1 MNLAKLLKVN
11 KLVNLAR
18 GGSGNSGQVK
28 TLFEKN
34 LHKNPYE
41 DYEVLVIWQ
50 MTEPHRLS
58 YYFNNELHDVMTDDY
73 ESYKGYIKDMTRLET
88 DSNMWKGHNLPLSD
102 ATLESVFY
110 YKILEFVCEQN
121 NWKLLTFAP
130 ELIHGDIWQGQ
141 AFEHFLKSDNYHRY
155 NIFGRDYDYC
165 DESKPYLLSAICGHH
180 NEEGYKLIAQK
191 IFDFI
196 ESYLDDNN
204 VSLFLVGMPVD
215 LRGAPTDSTAM
226 TKKFI
231 AKLAVQFSSIKIET
245 YDERYTSKIAK
256 DSLIFLGKNKKYR
269 RKKSN
274 IDKVSASLILQSYL
288 IRNS

>member
-1 MNLAKLLKVN
+1 MARILCFDYGAKRVG
-11 KLVNLAR
+11 VA
-18 GGSGNSGQVK
+18 V
-28 TLFEKN
+28 
-34 LHKNPYE
+34 
-41 DYEVLVIWQ
+41 
-50 MTEPHRLS
+50 
-58 YYFNNELHDVMTDDY
+58 TD
-73 ESYKGYIKDMTRLET
+73 
-88 DSNMWKGHNLPLSD
+88 
-102 ATLESVFY
+102 
-110 YKILEFVCEQN
+110 EQRIISTP
-121 NWKLLTFAP
+121 LLTC
-130 ELIHGDIWQGQ
+130 E
-141 AFEHFLKSDNYHRY
+141 K
-155 NIFGRDYDYC
+155 
-165 DESKPYLLSAICGHH
+165 
-180 NEEGYKLIAQK
+180 QK

-204 VSLFLVGMPVD
+204 VTLFLVGMPVD